1 MQDRTVATRTSML
14 HKRLG
19 SQRLPQLLVVHQ
31 LPALLGWDRSWR
43 VAPHLNRV
51 AAAVDHPAGVEV
63 GHWREVAGRSP
74 I

>member
-1 MQDRTVATRTSML
+1 ML

-19 SQRLPQLLVVHQ
+19 SQRLFQLLGVHQ
-31 LPALLGWDRSWR
+31 LPALLGWDRSWQ
-43 VAPHLNRV
+43 VAPHLDRV
-51 AAAVDHPAGVEV
+51 GAAVDRPAGVGV